1 MLRGLLFFAHNTTP
15 KVTKGVNNMF
25 DFLARLGGCLVVLDW
40 CLTGCKSLYRFIKK
54 YREYKDAYKYLKEED
69 NKDNIKSMGFK
80 TKKEQEEI
88 EAKLRERYRA

>member
-1 MLRGLLFFAHNTTP
+1 
-15 KVTKGVNNMF
+15 MF
-25 DFLARLGGCLVVLDW
+25 EFLGCLGGCLVVLDW
-40 CLTGCKSLYRFIKK
+40 FIVGCKFLFKFIKK
-54 YREYKDAYKYLKEED
+54 YQKYKDAYEYLKEEKD